1 MITEMHREKVKRHF
15 LDGMRIAFPNGLK
28 SVEGVEDADMAIS
41 MYANALVRFSPEQLE
56 RGLQQVVEKRRWQT
70 WPSVADC
77 VMACEATRR
86 AGGMSDDDRE
96 TIKRLCDEKRFAE
109 ARAIKTEAGYG

>member
-1 MITEMHREKVKRHF
+1 
-15 LDGMRIAFPNGLK
+15 
-28 SVEGVEDADMAIS
+28 
-41 MYANALVRFSPEQLE
+41 
-56 RGLQQVVEKRRWQT
+56 
-70 WPSVADC
+70 
-77 VMACEATRR
+77 MACEATRR